1 MFCLSYFALSK
12 HITNT
17 VTCFFPSSQLPFNQH
32 FCQWRCF
39 SFYWLGKREFGK
51 FTNGIRVIWSLAP
64 PPPLSP
70 RLWRT
75 QWWCLLF
82 SFFNDTHFYGKFFQ
96 KIKIVCWSW
105 NLEPRLIWLR
115 KIRWWC
121 FFVLDLF
128 CKYYPKIP
136 FGILISPSTL
146 LVFWIIKHKL
156 IELFM

>member
-1 MFCLSYFALSK
+1 MFCLSYFALNK
-12 HITNT
+12 HIINT
-17 VTCFFPSSQLPFNQH
+17 ATCFFPSSRVPFNQH

-51 FTNGIRVIWSLAP
+51 FTNGIPVIGSPAP
-64 PPPLSP
+64 PTPTPAMKNSMVMLIIFIF
-70 RLWRT
+70 LT
-75 QWWCLLF
+75 ILLF
-82 SFFNDTHFYGKFFQ
+82 MANLFQ